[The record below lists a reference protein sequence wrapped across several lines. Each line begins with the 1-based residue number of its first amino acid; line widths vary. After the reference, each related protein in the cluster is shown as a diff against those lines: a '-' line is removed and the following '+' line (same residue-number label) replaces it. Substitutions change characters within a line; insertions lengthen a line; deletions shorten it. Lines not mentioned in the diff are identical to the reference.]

1 MILGS
6 HSFVKWTCS
15 FKLRKHQGYKLSHK
29 MTKIYLRL
37 FSLKQEFCRHKNDA
51 SLFFSPLRC
60 YLHVFFVKFCSHDT
74 RYDQKYTTCV
84 SYPFFFSR
92 GRFLEFSNSKVQLL
106 IANIEVYQI
115 KQVKQHRFSTTFALK
130 YTVLVTQLN

>member
-6 HSFVKWTCS
+6 HSFVKWTRS
-15 FKLRKHQGYKLSHK
+15 FKLRKDQGYKLSHK
-29 MTKIYLRL
+29 MTKNLFRALFLKTGVLQTWMILPFSFRL
-37 FSLKQEFCRHKNDA
+37 CDA
-51 SLFFSPLRC
+51 TCMFFLWN
-60 YLHVFFVKFCSHDT
+60 FVAMTQDMIKST
-74 RYDQKYTTCV
+74 LLV
-84 SYPFFFSR
+84 SVTHFFSR

-130 YTVLVTQLN
+130 YTVLVT